1 MAGKGFNLANIL
13 AYMVEILYKWF
24 GWSIQNIWEKRMY
37 RNVPEKQ
44 GYTVEVKTKRKGEDG
59 KTTAKRADSEN
70 RNGKTGKVA
79 RIYNK
84 AGERVDK
91 VFGSTF
97 SHLKKLLREKYNI
110 HPNIRIAK
118 KEKTEF

>member
-1 MAGKGFNLANIL
+1 M
-13 AYMVEILYKWF
+13 YK
-24 GWSIQNIWEKRMY
+24 
-37 RNVPEKQ
+37 NVPEDQ
-44 GYTVEVKTKRKGEDG
+44 GYTVEVKTWRKDEDG
-59 KTTAKRADSEN
+59 KPTAKRDDSEN
-70 RNGKTGKVA
+70 RNGNTGKVA

-110 HPNIRIAK
+110 HPSICIAK
-118 KEKTEF
+118 RGRTRF